1 MLRSM
6 FTAVSALN
14 LHQSYLDVIADN
26 LANANTP
33 GFKAS
38 RILFQDQIAQLMSP
52 ASGPTP
58 IMGGKNP
65 TQVGMGVQI
74 GSTLSLFTQGTLQA
88 TGRNQDV
95 SIQGDGFLLYKSTQ
109 GTQYSREGS
118 LSLDAA
124 GYLVNSSTG
133 HRVQGWKLDPITG
146 TIDMNTP
153 VNDIQAEMNRSIA
166 KATANATVTG
176 NLNPKDVT
184 SPATITFNVYDSLG
198 APQEIKVSFTHSNT
212 DPSKWGWTATP
223 TPPAGFVDGVN
234 PSGTLKFDTDGQII
248 LTDPTDLNYHPFAS
262 ITLTSTTGATNT
274 KPMILDFKNITAL
287 TTGANHSDVA
297 MTYQDGVVAGRVT
310 DLSIEPNSGRVI
322 LQFSNGLSQALGQLA
337 LARFNNPTGLLRKG
351 NTSFAESL
359 SSGSPNVGAATTG
372 GRGSITAGYLE
383 GSNVDMA
390 NEFTNMILAQ
400 RGFQAQTRVITTS
413 DEMLQELVNLKR

>member
-1 MLRSM
+1 
-6 FTAVSALN
+6 
-14 LHQSYLDVIADN
+14 
-26 LANANTP
+26 
-33 GFKAS
+33 
-38 RILFQDQIAQLMSP
+38 
-52 ASGPTP
+52 
-58 IMGGKNP
+58 
-65 TQVGMGVQI
+65 
-74 GSTLSLFTQGTLQA
+74 
-88 TGRNQDV
+88 
-95 SIQGDGFLLYKSTQ
+95 
-109 GTQYSREGS
+109 
-118 LSLDAA
+118 
-124 GYLVNSSTG
+124 
-133 HRVQGWKLDPITG
+133 
-146 TIDMNTP
+146 MN
-153 VNDIQAEMNRSIA
+153 
-166 KATANATVTG
+166 
-176 NLNPKDVT
+176 
-184 SPATITFNVYDSLG
+184 
-198 APQEIKVSFTHSNT
+198 
-212 DPSKWGWTATP
+212 
-223 TPPAGFVDGVN
+223 
-234 PSGTLKFDTDGQII
+234 
-248 LTDPTDLNYHPFAS
+248 
-262 ITLTSTTGATNT
+262 
-274 KPMILDFKNITAL
+274 LDFKNITAL